1 MIFETMEGLEDLL
14 RIDRIE
20 DYPQLENI
28 LMPLAEAEVI
38 KAVGEAWVSANAT
51 DQHVRGAASAMVAVW
66 FEKPEL
72 IGEITPGIN
81 SMLTKLQARALEG

>member
-51 DQHVRGAASAMVAVW
+51 DKHVRGAASAMVAVW
-66 FEKPEL
+66 FEKPEML
-72 IGEITPGIN
+72 GEITPGIN
-81 SMLTKLQARALEG
+81 SMLTKLQARALED

>member
-51 DQHVRGAASAMVAVW
+51 DKHVRGAASAMVAVW
-66 FEKPEL
+66 FEKPEML
-72 IGEITPGIN
+72 GEITPGIN
-81 SMLTKLQARALEG
+81 SMLTKLQARALEE

>member
-38 KAVGEAWVSANAT
+38 KAVGEEWVRANAT
-51 DQHVRGAASAMVAVW
+51 DKHVRGAASAMVAVW
-66 FEKPEL
+66 FEKPEM

-81 SMLTKLQARALEG
+81 SMLTKLQARALEE

>member
-28 LMPLAEAEVI
+28 LMPLAEAEVV
-38 KAVGEAWVSANAT
+38 KAVGEEWVKANAT
-51 DQHVRGAASAMVAVW
+51 DQHVRGAAGAMLAVW

>member
-38 KAVGEAWVSANAT
+38 KAVGEAWVMANAT
-51 DQHVRGAASAMVAVW
+51 DKHVRGAASAMVAVW
-66 FEKPEL
+66 FEKPEML
-72 IGEITPGIN
+72 GEITPGIN
-81 SMLTKLQARALEG
+81 SMLTKLQARALEE

>member
-28 LMPLAEAEVI
+28 LMPLAEAEVV
-38 KAVGEAWVSANAT
+38 KAVGEEWVKANAT
-51 DQHVRGAASAMVAVW
+51 DQHVRGAAGAMVAVW
-66 FEKPEL
+66 FENPEL

>member
-28 LMPLAEAEVI
+28 LMPLAEAEVV
-38 KAVGEAWVSANAT
+38 KAVGEEWVKANAT
-51 DQHVRGAASAMVAVW
+51 DQHVRGAAGAMVAVW